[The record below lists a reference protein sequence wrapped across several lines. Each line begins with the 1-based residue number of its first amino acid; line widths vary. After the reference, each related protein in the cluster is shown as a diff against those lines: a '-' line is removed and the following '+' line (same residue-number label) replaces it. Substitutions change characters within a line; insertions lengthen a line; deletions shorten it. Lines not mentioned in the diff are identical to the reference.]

1 MYARMGFGL
10 RKPVV
15 LLSCCRHNND
25 AKTGLKPHIYTYA
38 TFARVYILI
47 LERVMWHTRNGE
59 YPRASAHANTPS
71 SFSYH
76 SVYPYVQTPTATAT
90 ATANAKAEAEAEA
103 EVEAEVAQ
111 ITFSTCGPYMPYT
124 PMITDA
130 VSKTEREPVKMLS
143 SSSSSSS
150 SSCSAWSRFVTVAVA
165 CACAA
170 VLFTVRL

>member
-15 LLSCCRHNND
+15 LLSCCRRNND

-76 SVYPYVQTPTATAT
+76 SVYPYVQTPN
-90 ATANAKAEAEAEA
+90 ANAKAEV

-111 ITFSTCGPYMPYT
+111 ITFSTCGPYMPYM